1 MTTDP
6 SNPKADPMDL
16 TTYQELAGSTDILT
30 KDDPLMPLLG
40 LAGEVGQLI
49 AEYKKRQR
57 DVHGYRAFKDEV
69 REELGDILW
78 YAAALARHNGLD
90 LGDIAQRNLTKTHDL
105 FRSGGALPAHELF
118 DAGLP
123 DDQRFPDR
131 LTVTLVENEETSKR
145 GECLL
150 RVRMYAGDAAVGD
163 PLDDNAEHDD
173 GYRYHDVFHLAHMA
187 VLGWSPVMRR
197 LLDRKRWKR
206 PSIDRIE
213 DGGRAAA
220 IEEGLTAYV
229 FTMAGD
235 HSYFAN
241 LDHVPPSILK
251 VCAKMTGHLE
261 VSKRSIADWHQAVL
275 AGYRAFR
282 QVVEHRGGTL
292 TADLIGRTLTY
303 DTPPR

>member
-1 MTTDP
+1 MNA
-6 SNPKADPMDL
+6 NPTSKAAAMDL
-16 TTYQELAGSTDILT
+16 STYQELAGSTDILT

-57 DVHGYRAFKDEV
+57 DVHGYRAFREEV

-90 LGDIAQRNLTKTHDL
+90 LGDIAKRNLSKTHDL
-105 FRSGGALPAHELF
+105 FRSGDALPAHELF
-118 DAGLP
+118 DAGLT
-123 DDQRFPDR
+123 DDQRLPDR

-145 GECLL
+145 GERVL
-150 RVRMYAGDAAVGD
+150 RVRMYAGETAVGD
-163 PLDDNAEHDD
+163 PLDDNSEHDD
-173 GYRYHDVFHLAHMA
+173 AYRYHDVFHLAHMA
-187 VLGWSPVMRR
+187 VLGWSPVIRR
-197 LLDRKRWKR
+197 LLDRKRWNQ
-206 PSIDRIE
+206 PSIDRIQ

-241 LDHVPPSILK
+241 LEHVPPSILK

-261 VSKRSIADWHQAVL
+261 VSNRSIADWHQAIL
-275 AGYRAFR
+275 AGYSAFR
-282 QVVEHRGGTL
+282 KVVEHRGGTL
-292 TADLIGRTLTY
+292 TADLIGRTLSY
-303 DTPPR
+303 DAPPS

>member
-1 MTTDP
+1 
-6 SNPKADPMDL
+6 MDL
-16 TTYQELAGSTDILT
+16 RTYQELSGSTDILT
-30 KDDPLMPLLG
+30 GDDPLMPLLG

-57 DVHGYRAFKDEV
+57 DRLGYRAFEEEV
-69 REELGDILW
+69 SEELGDILW

-90 LGDIAQRNLTKTHDL
+90 LEEIARRNLAKTHDL
-105 FRSGGALPAHELF
+105 FRASDDLEPHDLF

-123 DDQRFPDR
+123 DGQRFPDR
-131 LTVTLVENEETSKR
+131 LTVTLVETSETSTH
-145 GECLL
+145 GEQLQ
-150 RVRMYAGDAAVGD
+150 RVRMFAGDTPVGD
-163 PLDDNAEHDD
+163 PLDDNSEHDD
-173 GYRYHDVFHLAHMA
+173 DYRYHDVFHLAHMA

-197 LLDRKRWKR
+197 LLDRKRSQQ
-206 PSIDRIE
+206 PAIDRIQ

-229 FTMAGD
+229 FTMAGA

-241 LDHVPPSILK
+241 LQHVPPSIIK
-251 VCAKMTGHLE
+251 TCARMTAHLE
-261 VSKRSIADWHQAVL
+261 VSTRSLADWHQAVL

-292 TADLIGRTLTY
+292 TADLVGRTLTY
-303 DTPPR
+303 DGPPPENVAVA